1 MGLAEIC
8 FRDNIFGIISMFLCN
23 KSNKARGEEIGW
35 QEKEKKKEKEEM
47 SLAG

>member
-23 KSNKARGEEIGW
+23 KSNKAGEEIGW